1 VFVCNRFLEILIV
14 SFLLLASGCA
24 SLPDNNSRQASYVL
38 TDTDDTTFGQLAAKK
53 IQTEGQGQDGFLL
66 LKNGLDAFVV
76 RAILTHHAERSIDLQ
91 YYLYHS
97 DLVGYLF
104 MDLLVKAAE
113 RGVRV
118 RLLIDDMDLEGRDAS
133 LIALDSHPNI
143 ELRVFNPFDRDLGR
157 IPQYVSG
164 FGSVTRRMHNK
175 SFTVDN
181 QVTVVGGRNIGN
193 EYFDADPTL
202 EFSDL
207 DVMAI
212 GGVVKDVSRSFDLY
226 WNSELSYPATTLI
239 DERPSEE
246 DIKAMYKRLT
256 EFATQ
261 QKDSDYMNALQNSEL
276 ANRMRAK
283 KVVYLW
289 GSADVVYDLPE
300 KISSDRNAS
309 ELHLMTQLEPHFEAI
324 QEELIIFSPYFV
336 PGKEGVEFFKRLTDK
351 GVRVKIL
358 TNSLAS
364 NDVSV
369 VHAGYSKYRK
379 ALLRAGVELY
389 EMDKKLTGKQRKEK
403 KGVGGSSKASLH
415 AKSFVLDREKV
426 FIGSLNLDPRSF
438 YENSE
443 IGVIIKSPEMAA
455 GMAERFDNGIENAS
469 FRLELVTDDEDNE
482 YILWHGYED
491 GEKVTFDVDPYTS
504 IWRRMG
510 VGFMRIMPIE
520 SQL

>member
-1 VFVCNRFLEILIV
+1 VFANNRFPEILIV
-14 SFLLLASGCA
+14 SFLLLATGCA
-24 SLPDNNSRQASYVL
+24 SLPNNDNRESSYAL
-38 TDTDDTTFGQLAAKK
+38 TDTDDTTFGQLTAKRIK
-53 IQTEGQGQDGFLL
+53 TEGQGQDGFLL
-66 LKNGLDAFVV
+66 LKSGLDAFVA

-104 MDLLVKAAE
+104 LDLLVKAAD

-118 RLLIDDMDLEGRDAS
+118 RMLIDDMDLEGRDAG
-133 LIALDSHPNI
+133 LIAVDSHPNI

-181 QVTVVGGRNIGN
+181 QVTIVGGRNIGN

-212 GGVVKDVSRSFDLY
+212 GGVVNEVSRSFDLY
-226 WNSELSYPATTLI
+226 WNSDLSFPATTLI
-239 DERPSEE
+239 DERPPEE
-246 DIKAMYKRLT
+246 EIREMYKDLT
-256 EFATQ
+256 EYAEQ
-261 QKDSDYMNALQNSEL
+261 QKDSDYMNALQNSNL
-276 ANRMRAK
+276 ANRMREKNVEYIYGDA
-283 KVVYLW
+283 V
-289 GSADVVYDLPE
+289 VVYDLPE
-300 KISSDRNAS
+300 KISSDRDAS
-309 ELHLMTQLEPHFEAI
+309 ELHLMTQLEPHFETI
-324 QEELIIFSPYFV
+324 KNELIIFSPYFV
-336 PGKEGVEFFKRLTDK
+336 PGKEGVEFFKSLTDR

-364 NDVSV
+364 NDVSI

-389 EMDKKLTGKQRKEK
+389 EMDKKLTRKQRKEK
-403 KGVGGSSKASLH
+403 KGAGGSSKASLH

-443 IGVIIKSPEMAA
+443 IGVVIKSTEMAA
-455 GMAERFDNGIENAS
+455 GMAERFDDGIESAS
-469 FRLELVTDDEDNE
+469 FRLELVTDEDDNE
-482 YILWHGYED
+482 YILWHGFED
-491 GEKVTFDVDPYTS
+491 GEKVTFEHDPYAS